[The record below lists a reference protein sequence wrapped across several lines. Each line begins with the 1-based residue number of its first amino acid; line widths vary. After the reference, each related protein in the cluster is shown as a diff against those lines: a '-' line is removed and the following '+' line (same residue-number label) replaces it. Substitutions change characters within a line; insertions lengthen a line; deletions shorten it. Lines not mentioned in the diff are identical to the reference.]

1 MTEGS
6 EAGMTAPRERERA
19 ATAQWRFASE
29 NAAIADRLDAGGFGG
44 LAAVYRESARR
55 HADQADR
62 LDRDGAGEAGR
73 A

>member
-1 MTEGS
+1 
-6 EAGMTAPRERERA
+6 MTAPRKPA
-19 ATAQWRFASE
+19 AAQRRFAGE

-55 HADQADR
+55 HAEQADK